1 MTSTFTTAVLTP
13 LDSKPH
19 MTRSLAALAT
29 LCCATLHFATAV
41 HAQSNA
47 PGPFATPSG
56 PVQFVRADHEFVGM
70 LDKDVFDRFGATAL
84 AHFDEIGSANDSVT
98 RSLVQTDSGPVL
110 YDFRQRPPLVQRTHE
125 RMAVKRVF
133 WQGDD
138 VVMQGSQGWFSL
150 KGGVLTKLRASKKT
164 YR

>member
-1 MTSTFTTAVLTP
+1 M
-13 LDSKPH
+13 K
-19 MTRSLAALAT
+19 RSILAALAT
-29 LCCATLHFATAV
+29 FCFATLYFATAV
-41 HAQSNA
+41 HAQSEA
-47 PGPFATPSG
+47 PGPFATPAG
-56 PVQFVRADHEFVGM
+56 QVQFVRTGHAFVGM
-70 LDKDVFDRFGATAL
+70 LDKDVFDRFGATTL
-84 AHFDEIGSANDSVT
+84 AHFDEVGSANDSVT

-164 YR
+164 YH